1 MKYMVHTTQFFFK
14 KINLETAFSLSK
26 NEGSFFKKIKN
37 NQVWNMEKIKN
48 MEAEFPGKLRNFEP
62 GFGGNWKN
70 IEAEIIS
77 MFL

>member
-1 MKYMVHTTQFFFK
+1 
-14 KINLETAFSLSK
+14 
-26 NEGSFFKKIKN
+26 
-37 NQVWNMEKIKN
+37 MEKIKN

-62 GFGGNWKN
+62 GYGGNWKN

>member
-1 MKYMVHTTQFFFK
+1 MKCTYGSHNTVFK
-14 KINLETAFSLSK
+14 NFTLETAFCLAK
-26 NEGSFFKKIKN
+26 MKVLKKIKN
-37 NQVWNMEKIKN
+37 NQVWKMEKIKN
-48 MEAEFPGKLRNFEP
+48 TEAEFPGKLRNFEP

>member
-1 MKYMVHTTQFFFK
+1 MYST
-14 KINLETAFSLSK
+14 INTFSPYLTRLTAFIFLFHLLL
-26 NEGSFFKKIKN
+26 NDLAIFKSETRK
-37 NQVWNMEKIKN
+37 KIKN

-77 MFL
+77 FL